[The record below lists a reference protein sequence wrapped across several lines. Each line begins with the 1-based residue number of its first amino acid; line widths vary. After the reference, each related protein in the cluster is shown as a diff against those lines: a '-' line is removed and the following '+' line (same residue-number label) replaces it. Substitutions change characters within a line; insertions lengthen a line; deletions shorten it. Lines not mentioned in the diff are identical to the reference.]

1 MLRTIGVAFVSCLMS
16 CVCGAQQ
23 AQQTSTFCQFTKGPA
38 AGTIHNYAPLAPG
51 PVGSHCFDNK
61 GSTGYLIPPP
71 ADNPQAP
78 LQLADNASPA
88 KPQPASPA
96 SIQPGAQ
103 PSIQATSPSS
113 TLCSFTSGPAAGT
126 TRDYAPLDPL
136 PVGTSCNDGMGSTGT
151 MIARSQAPPPPTAV
165 PATSSAQQTSTLCSF
180 NQGPAAGTTHDY
192 APLDPLP
199 VGSPCNNG
207 KGSTGTVIARSPN
220 PPAAAVT
227 YASMSQQTSTLCS
240 FSQGPA
246 SGTTHDYAPL
256 DPLPLGTAC
265 NDGRGSTGTIIARPP
280 EPSPNT
286 ASTAAGSHET
296 STLCKFNA
304 GPLTG
309 TTRDYAPLDP
319 LPVGTECNDGAGSTG
334 VIIAHAATPP
344 PPANTPSYSGPGPA
358 STNPATISTTL
369 PSYAGTGAPQL
380 STVCK
385 FTSGP
390 AAGNLHDYAPLQ
402 PIPVGSACNDGKGS
416 TGIIIPRSQSQ
427 P

>member
-71 ADNPQAP
+71 ADSPQAP

-88 KPQPASPA
+88 KPQPAP
-96 SIQPGAQ
+96 QTTPQ
-103 PSIQATSPSS
+103 TTSQTTTQSS

-151 MIARSQAPPPPTAV
+151 MIARSPAPPPPAA
-165 PATSSAQQTSTLCSF
+165 PAM
-180 NQGPAAGTTHDY
+180 N
-192 APLDPLP
+192 
-199 VGSPCNNG
+199 
-207 KGSTGTVIARSPN
+207 
-220 PPAAAVT
+220 

-240 FSQGPA
+240 FNQGPA

-334 VIIAHAATPP
+334 VIIARAATPP

-358 STNPATISTTL
+358 STNPATISAAL